1 MATLTNST
9 REENT
14 GHKLH
19 SLLLSST
26 GNWTLCLYFS
36 WHVAQAGILL
46 RPWGY
51 SQDSAHQ
58 EPRPCSPLL
67 PQLLQQP
74 GPARLPA
81 LWLLKISCLQV
92 LHGLFMKAAELSP
105 WEPIGCGAF
114 SILITSPDLVLGGAA
129 TCTYSRQRVIGFLIC
144 RTLLVIS
151 FLRGQKEY
159 LQTNESR
166 KAGSQGAS
174 KNSDPMDSLLGLVS
188 FFLLPFR
195 LLPLFTNN
203 GGQEKS
209 YRYYIRGPGDG
220 KLHHQER

>member
-1 MATLTNST
+1 MATST
-9 REENT
+9 HSTHAENT
-14 GHKLH
+14 GHKLRG
-19 SLLLSST
+19 LLLSST
-26 GNWTLCLYFS
+26 QNWTLCLYFS
-36 WHVAQAGILL
+36 WHVAHAGTLL
-46 RPWGY
+46 RPWRY

-67 PQLLQQP
+67 QQLLQQP

-114 SILITSPDLVLGGAA
+114 SILITSRDLVLGGAA
-129 TCTYSRQRVIGFLIC
+129 TCTYSRQRVIGFSIC

-159 LQTNESR
+159 LQTNERIQESW
-166 KAGSQGAS
+166 KPGSLNELRPYGF
-174 KNSDPMDSLLGLVS
+174 SLRVES
-188 FFLLPFR
+188 FFRPGFSLSPPTMGARKRAMR
-195 LLPLFTNN
+195 LQILYLRT
-203 GGQEKS
+203 
-209 YRYYIRGPGDG
+209 R
-220 KLHHQER
+220 